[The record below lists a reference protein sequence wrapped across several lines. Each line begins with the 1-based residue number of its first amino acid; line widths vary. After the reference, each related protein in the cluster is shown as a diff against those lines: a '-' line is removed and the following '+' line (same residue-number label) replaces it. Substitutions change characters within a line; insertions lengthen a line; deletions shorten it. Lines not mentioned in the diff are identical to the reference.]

1 MIGNLTLGARYH
13 LVEAMWPT
21 GGQKMLSTQV
31 KHLEL
36 KAHAGTCFWNQTVLE
51 IGRFRKPSR
60 KIVSN

>member
-36 KAHAGTCFWNQTVLE
+36 ESPRRHLFLE
-51 IGRFRKPSR
+51 PDGFRDRPL
-60 KIVSN
+60 